1 MDVAHLVAG
10 ERDPT
15 SDKWLSKHSKD
26 CPNCGVPI
34 QRTAGCMHM
43 TCAVCKYEFWYT
55 CTCRY
60 PRHMAHCRRRGF

>member
-15 SDKWLSKHSKD
+15 SDKWISKHSND

-34 QRTAGCMHM
+34 QRSSGCMHM
-43 TCAVCKYEFWYT
+43 TCIICRHNFWYGCDCKYPSHQKG
-55 CTCRY
+55 CRK
-60 PRHMAHCRRRGF
+60 RL

>member
-15 SDKWLSKHSKD
+15 SDKWISKYSRD

-34 QRTAGCMHM
+34 QRSSGCNHM
-43 TCAVCKYEFWYT
+43 TCVI
-55 CTCRY
+55 CRHHFLY
-60 PRHMAHCRRRGF
+60 K